1 MLELRDYSRK
11 ELIEL
16 FGTDRLDAIKAKVKR
31 QGYTYENV
39 GRGKDYFMRIQARPQ
54 DTLLKCYC
62 IEQLGFDANTDF
74 EKLRHYLQNVLCNE
88 GFVSLQ
94 IDEMREELEK
104 QGVSISPKTIGKYQ
118 QKIKELGWATQSY
131 HDYVYFVFDK
141 NQQHNR
147 YITKDEYK
155 EMYSNYWNTVRI
167 DKSFERAERE
177 IKEKYGS
184 KPRKRLKEV
193 VNGIYSRQ
201 QNELIEI
208 INAEVK

>member
-1 MLELRDYSRK
+1 MNHNRCAY
-11 ELIEL
+11 
-16 FGTDRLDAIKAKVKR
+16 
-31 QGYTYENV
+31 
-39 GRGKDYFMRIQARPQ
+39 
-54 DTLLKCYC
+54 
-62 IEQLGFDANTDF
+62 
-74 EKLRHYLQNVLCNE
+74 
-88 GFVSLQ
+88 
-94 IDEMREELEK
+94 LEK
-104 QGVSISPKTIGKYQ
+104 SGYS
-118 QKIKELGWATQSY
+118 EL
-131 HDYVYFVFDK
+131 
-141 NQQHNR
+141 
-147 YITKDEYK
+147 YK

>member
-54 DTLLKCYC
+54 DTLMKCYC
-62 IEQLGFDANTDF
+62 IDKLGFDANTDF

-104 QGVSISPKTIGKYQ
+104 QGISISTKTIGKQVSLRHDY
-118 QKIKELGWATQSY
+118 LTY

-141 NQQHNR
+141 NLQHNR

-155 EMYSNYWNTVRI
+155 EMYRNYWNTVRI